1 MNVVYIILA
10 LVICVLIYAARQ
22 RSNSSEQSKQEVQIE
37 RERAQQIINKEVDFI
52 KQSMKLAY
60 RSEYCYDILKKRVTE
75 SLVNDIPADQRLICI
90 AGVMTVAY
98 MQGETFEDANQQMQQ
113 LATRLLTDNDLKE
126 YIWTLMA
133 AFGVTIST
141 MKNDKLLNI
150 LIIAANPEWLN
161 RMVEKET
168 DA

>member
-1 MNVVYIILA
+1 MNDVYIILA
-10 LVICVLIYAARQ
+10 LVICILIYAARQ

-37 RERAQQIINKEVDFI
+37 REHAQQIINNEVNFI

-98 MQGETFEDANQQMQQ
+98 MQASEPSPPGSG
-113 LATRLLTDNDLKE
+113 LKGLL
-126 YIWTLMA
+126 
-133 AFGVTIST
+133 
-141 MKNDKLLNI
+141 
-150 LIIAANPEWLN
+150 PLN
-161 RMVEKET
+161 R
-168 DA
+168 

>member
-1 MNVVYIILA
+1 MNVVYIILV
-10 LVICVLIYAARQ
+10 LVICVLIYVARQ
-22 RSNSSEQSKQEVQIE
+22 HSSSSEQPKQELQTE

-133 AFGVTIST
+133 AFGVTVST
-141 MKNDKLLNI
+141 MRNDKLLNI
-150 LIIAANPEWLN
+150 LIIAANPEWLI